1 MCYATITSRM
11 NLGQEKRF
19 RLCVVLTQFPWYNPL
34 PSPVFLFLLHLNCS
48 TVKDAHFLTKSND
61 VSLIHFILIFLLPLA
76 PLPNDLLDFSL
87 SNFKFHILMLL
98 PFHSYLFCPSSSLLC
113 WIQVFPLILDSHQI
127 SVCFICIFIMWTQFG
142 PKETSRSQKIYRNQS
157 SVNQI
162 RAGTRIHQCCQHAPV
177 TILPGTL
184 VSKSFIYWLE

>member
-1 MCYATITSRM
+1 MLTFWP
-11 NLGQEKRF
+11 NLMMSLWF
-19 RLCVVLTQFPWYNPL
+19 ISSWSFCCLWHHCPTTYLI
-34 PSPVFLFLLHLNCS
+34 FLFLISSS
-48 TVKDAHFLTKSND
+48 TTWCYFSFY
-61 VSLIHFILIFLLPLA
+61 SYIL
-76 PLPNDLLDFSL
+76 
-87 SNFKFHILMLL
+87 
-98 PFHSYLFCPSSSLLC
+98 CPSSSLLC

-157 SVNQI
+157 SVIQV
-162 RAGTRIHQCCQHAPV
+162 RAGTRIHQCCRHEPI